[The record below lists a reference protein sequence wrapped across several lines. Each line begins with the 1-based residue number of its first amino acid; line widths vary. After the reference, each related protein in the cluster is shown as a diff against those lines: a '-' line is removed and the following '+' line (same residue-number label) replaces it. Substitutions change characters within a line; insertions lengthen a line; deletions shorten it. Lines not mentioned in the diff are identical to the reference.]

1 VSVVILT
8 WNSMRHVGRC
18 LGSLMGSDLCELDSE
33 IIVIDNGSV
42 DGTREYLEEL
52 QASGSDGRG
61 GAAQAKP
68 CIRTVFNTENRG
80 VAPAR
85 NQGLKLARGEYIMIL
100 DVDTVVPKRC
110 FSILTSIMSANLRIG
125 VLAPRLQSE
134 DGSLQYS
141 CRRFPTL
148 VSKLARRLPGSWA
161 ERVVRADYMVATD
174 GLVYVDYAIGA
185 AQFIRRKA
193 LNEVGWLDE
202 RIFYGPEDVDFCL
215 RMWQSGW
222 AVAHVPDPV
231 IVHHESRITKR
242 RLLSKVAVRHIIGL
256 VYYFVKHRYLFGQ
269 PRAGQTH
276 RMLCRSQEGQKR
288 LA

>member
-1 VSVVILT
+1 MSVVILT

-42 DGTREYLEEL
+42 DGTRSISRSFRHPVPMVE
-52 QASGSDGRG
+52 
-61 GAAQAKP
+61 AARHKP
-68 CIRTVFNTENRG
+68 S
-80 VAPAR
+80 PALGLSSTPKPR
-85 NQGLKLARGEYIMIL
+85 RSSCEKPGLKLARGEYIMIL

-134 DGSLQYS
+134 DGSLQHS

-161 ERVVRADYMVATD
+161 ERAVRADYMVATD